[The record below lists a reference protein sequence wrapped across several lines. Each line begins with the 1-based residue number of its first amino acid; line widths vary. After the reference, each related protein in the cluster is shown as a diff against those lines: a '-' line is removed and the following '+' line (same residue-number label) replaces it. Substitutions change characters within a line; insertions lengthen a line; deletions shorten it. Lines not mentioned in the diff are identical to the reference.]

1 MAIEAASIG
10 NEAFASIASGQCL
23 NASVGERHGAILSKL
38 LGNEIAQLTS
48 DARGH
53 TRTMDIEHITTCEH
67 QRTTTDGYSICVRD
81 IVVTPTKTTF

>member
-1 MAIEAASIG
+1 
-10 NEAFASIASGQCL
+10 
-23 NASVGERHGAILSKL
+23 